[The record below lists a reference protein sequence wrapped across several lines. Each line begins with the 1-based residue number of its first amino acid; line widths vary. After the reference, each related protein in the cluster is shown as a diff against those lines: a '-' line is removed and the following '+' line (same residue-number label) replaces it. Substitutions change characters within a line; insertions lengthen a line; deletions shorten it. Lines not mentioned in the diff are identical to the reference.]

1 VRNGPVPGEIRN
13 CLSFPAADQ
22 RVPHISLVFC
32 EMWDTT
38 NLNFVLSVAE
48 CLQVSRRGISPVRRH
63 PMTQARAIMVLG
75 TSSHVGKSL
84 LTAALCRIFAQ
95 QGYRVAP
102 FKSQNMSLNSAA
114 TIEGLEIGRAQALQA
129 EAAGIA
135 PSVHMNPVLIKPSG
149 DCSSQVVVR
158 GKIWGQISAADY
170 HQRRVEELMPIV
182 RESYQTL
189 ASAFEVIILEGAG
202 SPAEINLKQHD
213 IANMRMAELADAQ
226 CLLVGDID
234 RGGVFA
240 SLLGTVEL
248 LDPLERDRIRGF
260 CINKF
265 RGDLTLLRPGLRM
278 MEERLGKPCL
288 GVIPYLPAL
297 ALEEEDSVGLP
308 AIARGGWPSSE
319 PGSERPLRIAVIAL
333 PSFSNFTDFDSLRAE
348 PSVDLLFCRAADLLA
363 NADVVILPGSKQTMA
378 DLEWMRAQSIDR
390 AVQLHPGLVV
400 GICGGM
406 QMLGQEIAD
415 PGGIE
420 QQGRIAGLGLL
431 PIRTTMQDRKVTR
444 LATGVIEG
452 SLLFS
457 RPLAEKHIAG
467 YEIHV
472 GQTLYLD
479 QAKPFATL
487 ASGEPDGCVSADRRI
502 LGTYLHGIFDEDCFR
517 HQFVTAARAF
527 HRLAPPSSLNPWK
540 LQRQESLD
548 RLAREVS
555 ESLDIERIFSW
566 VGLK

>member
-1 VRNGPVPGEIRN
+1 M
-13 CLSFPAADQ
+13 S
-22 RVPHISLVFC
+22 
-32 EMWDTT
+32 
-38 NLNFVLSVAE
+38 
-48 CLQVSRRGISPVRRH
+48 
-63 PMTQARAIMVLG
+63 QARAIMVLG

-95 QGYRVAP
+95 QGYSVAP

-135 PSVHMNPVLIKPSG
+135 ASVHMNPVLIKPSG

-170 HQRRVEELMPIV
+170 HRRRVEELMPAV
-182 RESYQTL
+182 CESYQTL
-189 ASAFEVIILEGAG
+189 ASRYQVIVLEGAG

-213 IANMRMAELADAQ
+213 IANMRMAEMADAA

-248 LDPLERDRIRGF
+248 LDPAERDRICGF

-265 RGDLTLLRPGLRM
+265 RGDLSLLEPGVRM

-288 GVIPYLPAL
+288 GVVPYLPGL

-308 AIARGGWPSSE
+308 LVTRTGWSISNNTPD
-319 PGSERPLRIAVIAL
+319 RPLRIAVVAL

-348 PSVDLLFCRAADLLA
+348 PAVDLLFCRSAEFLQH
-363 NADVVILPGSKQTMA
+363 ADVVILPGSKQTMS
-378 DLEWMRAQSIDR
+378 DLAWMREGGLDQ
-390 AVQLHPGLVV
+390 AVCNHARLGLVM

-406 QMLGQEIAD
+406 QMLGQELSD
-415 PGGIE
+415 PLGIE
-420 QQGRIAGLGLL
+420 QQGHVPGLGLL
-431 PIRTTMQDRKVTR
+431 PISTTMQAQKVTR
-444 LATGVIEG
+444 ICSGTIDGD
-452 SLLFS
+452 SLFGQ
-457 RPLAEKHIAG
+457 PLLQRRIAG

-472 GQTLYLD
+472 GKTLYRD
-479 QAKPFATL
+479 HAEPFATL
-487 ASGEPDGCVSADRRI
+487 SSGELDGCVSADRRI
-502 LGTYLHGIFDEDCFR
+502 LGSYLHGIFDEDCFR
-517 HQFVTAARAF
+517 HAFVGAARSF
-527 HRLAPPSSLNPWK
+527 CKLPSPAVLNPWK
-540 LQRQESLD
+540 AQREKSLD
-548 RLAREVS
+548 RLARQVS
-555 ESLDIERIFSW
+555 QSLDMKRIFGW
-566 VGLK
+566 VGMKYQ